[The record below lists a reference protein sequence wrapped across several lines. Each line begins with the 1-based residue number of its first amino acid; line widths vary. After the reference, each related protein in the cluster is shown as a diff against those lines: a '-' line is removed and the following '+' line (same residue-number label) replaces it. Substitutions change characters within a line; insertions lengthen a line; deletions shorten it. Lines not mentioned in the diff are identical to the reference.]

1 MEAIRISKEKCDSV
15 QGQTFYSLLMT
26 LFTFY
31 SLPMTFSQYLL
42 LLSRYLFI
50 YTHSLLLLT
59 R

>member
-42 LLSRYLFI
+42 LLIVTCLFI
-50 YTHSLLLLT
+50 LIHCYF
-59 R
+59 